1 MQDKFPRFRRGVLSI
16 GQVRCDACDKG
27 MQHGAVYL
35 AVDEKPHNKPLGSVF
50 KEETV
55 YIETIHCNDCK
66 HVLKDGEIY
75 LFVLDGDSE
84 KVFCAACYKKKGGES
99 FRKKQLGAERTFVK
113 KAEPSEPFHFCTA
126 CAEKRK
132 AGVEKKEKGE
142 KVFTFFPSKTGRES
156 K

>member
-16 GQVRCDACDKG
+16 GQVKCDACDRT
-27 MQHGAVYL
+27 MQHGETYL

-55 YIETIHCNDCK
+55 YSVKIGCSECSRD
-66 HVLKDGEIY
+66 LKDGETY
-75 LFVLDGDSE
+75 LLVLDADSE
-84 KVFCAACYKKKGGES
+84 KVYCAACYKKKGGES
-99 FRKKQLGAERTFVK
+99 FRKKQTGAERTFVK
-113 KAEPSEPFHFCTA
+113 SAEPSDPFRFCTT

-132 AGVEKKEKGE
+132 AGLEKKEKGE